1 MATLPMG
8 RRPAC
13 NSTSAF
19 LSSMSTS
26 PPIFSRRISL
36 ERVRIL
42 NPPAAFSTRKS
53 PGSIF
58 ISPGSEPICRLV
70 REELKRTSLPTL
82 VRLTSLKKSPS
93 SETVPLTSWI
103 SASLARPERLKSPVS
118 LCTAKSPWLMVTL
131 ALPAI
136 CSRKMSPWAPFTRT
150 SPSRPLILISPWLE
164 ARFIAALR
172 GR

>member
-93 SETVPLTSWI
+93 SDAEIQDVSGT
-103 SASLARPERLKSPVS
+103 VS
-118 LCTAKSPWLMVTL
+118 LDGDFHIGQADVIEEI
-131 ALPAI
+131 AI
-136 CSRKMSPWAPFTRT
+136 ERNGAAH
-150 SPSRPLILISPWLE
+150 ILDLGVAGA
-164 ARFIAALR
+164 ARE
-172 GR
+172 